1 MEDLGMMDD
10 RKQKMPDAILPG
22 ERVQA
27 VTLDSIRPFRGHPFK
42 VREDADMEALKES
55 IRTSG
60 VITPAVVRPLPEG
73 GYEMVSGHRRLAAC
87 RVLGLEKMPVIVRE
101 MDDDT
106 ATLMMVDANRQREKI
121 LPSER
126 AFAYRMRMEAL
137 QQCGHYVRAME
148 EETGERFKQV
158 QRYIRLT
165 YLIPGLL
172 ELVDEDRM
180 GIIPGVELS
189 YLTEEEQGY
198 VLQAIET
205 EGMIPS
211 VAQAKEMRACAA
223 RGELDLETPLDI
235 LYAGKGKQRERLI
248 LSMDRF
254 AEYFP
259 IDATPREI
267 EDELVSLLRQRE
279 REKTCR
285 HDYER

>member
-1 MEDLGMMDD
+1 MMDG
-10 RKQKMPDAILPG
+10 RKQKTPDSILPG

-27 VTLDSIRPFRGHPFK
+27 VSLDSIRPFRNHPFK

-73 GYEMVSGHRRLAAC
+73 GYEMVSGHRRMAAC
-87 RVLGLEKMPVIVRE
+87 RALGLKKMPVIVRE
-101 MDDDT
+101 LDDDT

-137 QQCGHYVRAME
+137 QQRGHYVRAME

-172 ELVDEDRM
+172 ELVDENRM

-189 YLTEEEQGY
+189 YLSEDEQGY

-205 EGMIPS
+205 EGLIPS

-223 RGELDLETPLDI
+223 RGELDLEKPLDI

-259 IDATPREI
+259 FDATPREI

-279 REKTCR
+279 REKAHR
-285 HDYER
+285 HEHER

>member
-1 MEDLGMMDD
+1 MMDG
-10 RKQKMPDAILPG
+10 RKQKTPDVILPG

-27 VTLDSIRPFRGHPFK
+27 VTLDSICPFRGHPFK

-55 IRTSG
+55 IRTGG

-87 RVLGLEKMPVIVRE
+87 RALGLEKMPVIVRE

-137 QQCGHYVRAME
+137 QQRGHYVRAME

-165 YLIPGLL
+165 WLIPGLL

-223 RGELDLETPLDI
+223 RGELDLEKPLDI

-267 EDELVSLLRQRE
+267 ENKLISLLQRE
-279 REKTCR
+279 REQNR
-285 HDYER
+285 HYSDHER

>member
-1 MEDLGMMDD
+1 MMDG
-10 RKQKMPDAILPG
+10 RKQKTPDVILPG

-27 VTLDSIRPFRGHPFK
+27 VTLDSICPFRGHPFK

-73 GYEMVSGHRRLAAC
+73 GYEMVSGHRRMAAC
-87 RVLGLEKMPVIVRE
+87 KALGLEKMPVIVRE

-137 QQCGHYVRAME
+137 QQRGHYVRAME

-165 YLIPGLL
+165 WLIPGLL
-172 ELVDEDRM
+172 QLVDEDRM
-180 GIIPGVELS
+180 GITPGVELS
-189 YLTEEEQGY
+189 YLSEEEQGY

-223 RGELDLETPLDI
+223 RGELDLEKPLDI

-279 REKTCR
+279 REKAHR
-285 HDYER
+285 HEHER

>member
-1 MEDLGMMDD
+1 MMDG
-10 RKQKMPDAILPG
+10 RKQKTPDVILPG

-55 IRTSG
+55 IRLNG

-87 RVLGLEKMPVIVRE
+87 RALGLKKMPVIVRE

-126 AFAYRMRMEAL
+126 AFAYRLRMEAL
-137 QQCGHYVRAME
+137 QQRGHYVRAME

-165 YLIPGLL
+165 WLIPGLL

-279 REKTCR
+279 REKAHR
-285 HDYER
+285 HEHER

>member
-1 MEDLGMMDD
+1 MMDG
-10 RKQKMPDAILPG
+10 RKQKTPDVILPG

-27 VTLDSIRPFRGHPFK
+27 VTLDSICPFRGHPFK

-55 IRTSG
+55 IRTGG

-137 QQCGHYVRAME
+137 LQRGHYVRAME

-165 YLIPGLL
+165 WLIPGLL

-189 YLTEEEQGY
+189 YLSEEEQGY

-223 RGELDLETPLDI
+223 RGELDLEKPLDI

-267 EDELVSLLRQRE
+267 EDELVSLLRQRD
-279 REKTCR
+279 REKAHR
-285 HDYER
+285 HEHER

>member
-1 MEDLGMMDD
+1 MMDG
-10 RKQKMPDAILPG
+10 RKQKTPDVILPG

-27 VTLDSIRPFRGHPFK
+27 VTLDSICPFRGHPFK

-106 ATLMMVDANRQREKI
+106 ATLMMVDANRQREKV
-121 LPSER
+121 LPSEK

-137 QQCGHYVRAME
+137 LQRGHYVRAME

-189 YLTEEEQGY
+189 YLSEEEQGY

-223 RGELDLETPLDI
+223 RGELDLEKPLDI

-279 REKTCR
+279 REKAHR
-285 HDYER
+285 HEHER

>member
-1 MEDLGMMDD
+1 MMDG
-10 RKQKMPDAILPG
+10 RKQKTPDVILPG

-27 VTLDSIRPFRGHPFK
+27 VSLDSIHPFQGHPFK

-137 QQCGHYVRAME
+137 LQRGHYVRAME

-189 YLTEEEQGY
+189 YLSEEEQGY

-223 RGELDLETPLDI
+223 RGELDLEKPLDI

-279 REKTCR
+279 REKAHR
-285 HDYER
+285 HEHER

>member
-1 MEDLGMMDD
+1 MMDG
-10 RKQKMPDAILPG
+10 RKQKTPDAILPG

-27 VTLDSIRPFRGHPFK
+27 VTLDSIRPFHSHPFK

-73 GYEMVSGHRRLAAC
+73 GYEMISGHRRMAAC
-87 RVLGLEKMPVIVRE
+87 RALGLEKMPVIVRE
-101 MDDDT
+101 IDDDT

-137 QQCGHYVRAME
+137 QQRGHYVRAME

-165 YLIPGLL
+165 WLITGLL

-180 GIIPGVELS
+180 GITPGVELS
-189 YLTEEEQGY
+189 YLSEEEQGY

-205 EGMIPS
+205 EGMISS

-223 RGELDLETPLDI
+223 RGELDLEKPLDI
-235 LYAGKGKQRERLI
+235 LYAGKGKQREWLI

-267 EDELVSLLRQRE
+267 EDELVSLLRQKE
-279 REKTCR
+279 REKAHR
-285 HDYER
+285 HEHER

>member
-1 MEDLGMMDD
+1 MLDG
-10 RKQKMPDAILPG
+10 RKQKTPDVILPG

-27 VTLDSIRPFRGHPFK
+27 VTLDSICPFRGHPFK

-137 QQCGHYVRAME
+137 LQRGHYVRAME

-165 YLIPGLL
+165 WLIPGLL

-189 YLTEEEQGY
+189 YLSEEEQGY

-223 RGELDLETPLDI
+223 RGELDLEKPLDI

-279 REKTCR
+279 REKAHR
-285 HDYER
+285 HEHER

>member
-1 MEDLGMMDD
+1 MMDG
-10 RKQKMPDAILPG
+10 RKQKTPDAILPG

-27 VTLDSIRPFRGHPFK
+27 VTLDSIRPFHSHPFK

-73 GYEMVSGHRRLAAC
+73 GYEMISGHRRMAAC
-87 RVLGLEKMPVIVRE
+87 RALGLEKMPVIVRE

-137 QQCGHYVRAME
+137 QQRGHYVRAME

-165 YLIPGLL
+165 WLIPGLL

-180 GIIPGVELS
+180 GITPGVELS
-189 YLTEEEQGY
+189 YLSEEEQGY

-205 EGMIPS
+205 EGMISS

-223 RGELDLETPLDI
+223 RGELDLEKPLDI

-279 REKTCR
+279 REKAHR
-285 HDYER
+285 HEHER

>member
-1 MEDLGMMDD
+1 MMDG
-10 RKQKMPDAILPG
+10 RKQKTPDVILPG

-27 VTLDSIRPFRGHPFK
+27 VTLDSICPFRGHPFK

-137 QQCGHYVRAME
+137 LQRGHYVRAME

-165 YLIPGLL
+165 WLIPGLL

-189 YLTEEEQGY
+189 YLSEEEQGY

-223 RGELDLETPLDI
+223 RGELDLEKPLDI

-279 REKTCR
+279 REKAHR
-285 HDYER
+285 HEHER